1 MTFLDFA
8 QSCGLIIEHVEIDKW
23 CRVPTVDH
31 PRKRNGSYKFV
42 GEVGWVQNFATMET
56 PVFWKTDKPVKTDP
70 EWLSR
75 RKKIDEDLVANQSQ
89 AAAKAASILANSET
103 LSHSY
108 LTAKGFPEGRGF
120 VWRGVLVVP
129 MRIGS
134 SLVGC
139 QMIQQDGTKRFLK
152 GQKTKGASLRIDAK
166 GREIICEGYAT
177 ALSIRRAM
185 KLLGKRYSITVAF
198 SAGNMIELAKSFRSL
213 LVVADNDMA
222 GVSAANKIGGRYWI
236 GEEGQDFNDC
246 EQSQG
251 TAAAAESLARFL

>member
-8 QSCGLIIEHVEIDKW
+8 QSCGLVLDYVVEDKW
-23 CRVPTVDH
+23 VRVPTVDH
-31 PRKRNGSYKFV
+31 PHKRNGSYKYI
-42 GEVGWVQNFATMET
+42 GNVGWVQNFATMET
-56 PVFWKTDKPVKTDP
+56 PVLWKTDSPVKTDS
-70 EWLSR
+70 WLSS

-89 AAAKAASILANSET
+89 AAAKAASILSNSET
-103 LSHSY
+103 LPHSY
-108 LTAKGFPEGRGF
+108 LTAKGFPEGKGF

-129 MRIGS
+129 MRIGN

-139 QMIQQDGTKRFLK
+139 QMIQPDGTKRFLK

-185 KLLGKRYSITVAF
+185 KHIGERYSITVAF

-213 LVVADNDMA
+213 LVVADNDAA
-222 GVSAANKIGGRYWI
+222 GINAAKKIGGRYWI

>member
-56 PVFWKTDKPVKTDP
+56 PVFWKTDKPVKPDP
-70 EWLSR
+70 EWISR
-75 RKKIDEDLVANQSQ
+75 RKKTESDLAAKQTQ
-89 AAAKAASILANSET
+89 AANKAASILNSAET
-103 LSHSY
+103 LPHPY
-108 LTAKGFPEGRGF
+108 LLSKGFPEGKGY

-129 MRIGS
+129 MRIRG

-139 QMIQQDGTKRFLK
+139 QLIQPDGTKRFLS
-152 GQKTKGASLRIDAK
+152 GQKTKGAGLRIDAK
-166 GREIICEGYAT
+166 GREIICEGFAT
-177 ALSIRRAM
+177 ALSVRRAM
-185 KLLGKRYSITVAF
+185 KHLGERYSITVAF
-198 SAGNMIELAKSFRSL
+198 SAGNMVEVAKEIRSP
-213 LVVADNDMA
+213 LVVADNDAA
-222 GVSAANKIGGRYWI
+222 GRGAAEKIGGRLWLGNE
-236 GEEGQDFNDC
+236 GEDFNDC
-246 EQSQG
+246 EQSIG